1 MDYHTGTLVADVDGG
16 MLDAKATYEIDALWS
31 SRRDRHGMRQILHIN
46 SVTLESWLFDGRQ
59 QTRATAVALL
69 GEDEVER
76 QEELALIE
84 WRETAEQD
92 DADGYADYRH
102 DMADE

>member
-1 MDYHTGTLVADVDGG
+1 MDYHTGTLVADVNGG
-16 MLDAKATYEIDALWS
+16 MLDAEATYEIDAMWPS
-31 SRRDRHGMRQILHIN
+31 HRDRHGMRQILHIN

-59 QTRATAVALL
+59 QTRATAFALL

-76 QEELALIE
+76 QEELALIA

-102 DMADE
+102 DMAAE